1 MLQGNFN
8 HRTDA
13 FPASANFDA
22 ISDALNI
29 SDAEKQSAIEQG
41 QSIFGFKLKNTAGKE
56 EAWHIDLKETGTVGK
71 GEAPSGKKADCKIGP
86 KACLGILADAGSG
99 ALGVG

>member
-1 MLQGNFN
+1 ME
-8 HRTDA
+8 TDA

-29 SDAEKQSAIEQG
+29 SDAEKQDAIKQG
-41 QSIFGFKLKNTAGKE
+41 QSIFGFKLKNIAGKE

-71 GEAPSGKKADCKIGP
+71 GEAPSGKKADCNIVP
-86 KACLGILADAGSG
+86 ELGYELLADASSGSFG
-99 ALGVG
+99 L